1 MSDSISR
8 LISYFGSQ
16 ASTAKAL
23 GVSQPTVSYWLSG
36 QQRIS
41 PEKALL
47 AQTQTDGAI
56 LASDLS
62 PLIAEVA
69 ALQTLNKSCPQKP
82 DPARG
87 SGGAVIPSSIG
98 AEQ

>member
-8 LISYFGSQ
+8 LISHFGSQ

-36 QQRIS
+36 QQKIS

-47 AQTQTDGAI
+47 AQTKSDGAVS
-56 LASDLS
+56 ASDLS
-62 PLIAEVA
+62 PLIARVT
-69 ALQTLNKSCPQKP
+69 ALQTLNKSSAENTYCASGP
-82 DPARG
+82 D
-87 SGGAVIPSSIG
+87 GAVHPSSTS
-98 AEQ
+98 AA